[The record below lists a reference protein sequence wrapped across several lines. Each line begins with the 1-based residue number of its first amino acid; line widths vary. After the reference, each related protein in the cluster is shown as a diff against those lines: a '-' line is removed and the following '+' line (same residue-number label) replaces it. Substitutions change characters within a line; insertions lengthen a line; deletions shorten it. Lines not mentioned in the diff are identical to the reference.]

1 MSNKLG
7 HIAFIMDGNNRWSI
21 KRELSK
27 YDSYKRGAS
36 KLVSLSNYIFKYTE
50 TNTISAFA
58 LSKDNL
64 QRSSK
69 ILNVIKKILF
79 ESLTQFENNKRNYDL
94 VFIGDLNFLEDK
106 IKKKIYSI
114 NKKQIFKKKLLIYLN
129 YGGRE
134 DIQQAAKKFNN
145 KNNFENN
152 LLTFKYSE
160 PDILIRTGGYR
171 RISNFLLYQLAFT
184 ELFFLNKLWPD
195 LSNADIKKI
204 ISQFNKIER
213 KFGK

>member
-94 VFIGDLNFLEDK
+94 VFIGDFNFLEDK

>member
-1 MSNKLG
+1 
-7 HIAFIMDGNNRWSI
+7 MDGNNRWSK
-21 KRELSK
+21 KRALSK

-36 KLVSLSNYIFKYTE
+36 KLVSLSNYIFTKNTKI
-50 TNTISAFA
+50 NTISAFA
-58 LSKDNL
+58 LSKNNL

-69 ILNVIKKILF
+69 ILNLIKKILL
-79 ESLTQFENNKRNYDL
+79 ESLTQFENNKRNYDI
-94 VFIGDLNFLEDK
+94 VFIGDFNFLEEK
-106 IKKKIYSI
+106 IKKKIDSI

-134 DIQQAAKKFNN
+134 DIQQAAKNFNN
-145 KNNFENN
+145 KNNFESN

-160 PDILIRTGGYR
+160 PDILIRTGGFR
-171 RISNFLLYQLAFT
+171 RISNFLLYQIAFT

-204 ISQFNKIER
+204 ISQFNKIDR

>member
-94 VFIGDLNFLEDK
+94 VFIGNFNFLEDK

-152 LLTFKYSE
+152 LLTSKYSE
-160 PDILIRTGGYR
+160 PDLLIRTGGYR

-204 ISQFNKIER
+204 ISQFYKIER

>member
-1 MSNKLG
+1 
-7 HIAFIMDGNNRWSI
+7 MDGNNRWSI

-94 VFIGDLNFLEDK
+94 VFIGDFNFLEDK

-152 LLTFKYSE
+152 LLTSKYSE
-160 PDILIRTGGYR
+160 PDLLIRTGGYR

>member
-94 VFIGDLNFLEDK
+94 VFIGNFNFLEDK

-114 NKKQIFKKKLLIYLN
+114 NKKQFFKKKLLIYLN

-152 LLTFKYSE
+152 LLTSKYSE
-160 PDILIRTGGYR
+160 PDLLIRTGGYR

>member
-1 MSNKLG
+1 MSNKLS
-7 HIAFIMDGNNRWSI
+7 HIAFIMDGNNRWSK

-36 KLVSLSNYIFKYTE
+36 KLVSLSNYIFEYTE
-50 TNTISAFA
+50 INTISAFA
-58 LSKDNL
+58 LSKNNL

-79 ESLTQFENNKRNYDL
+79 ESITQFENNKRNYDL
-94 VFIGDLNFLEDK
+94 VFIGDFNFLQEN
-106 IKKKIYSI
+106 IKKKIDSI

-134 DIQQAAKKFNN
+134 DIQQAAKKFDN

-152 LLTFKYSE
+152 LLTSKYSE

>member
-1 MSNKLG
+1 
-7 HIAFIMDGNNRWSI
+7 MDGNNRWSI

-50 TNTISAFA
+50 INTISAFA

-94 VFIGDLNFLEDK
+94 VFIGDFNFLEDK

-152 LLTFKYSE
+152 LLTSKYSE
-160 PDILIRTGGYR
+160 PDLLIRTGGYR

>member
-1 MSNKLG
+1 
-7 HIAFIMDGNNRWSI
+7 MDGNNRWSI

-79 ESLTQFENNKRNYDL
+79 QSLSQFENNKRNYDL
-94 VFIGDLNFLEDK
+94 VFIGDFNFLEDK

-152 LLTFKYSE
+152 LLTSKYSE
-160 PDILIRTGGYR
+160 PDLLIRTGGYR